1 MSKHRMTKQKKLI
14 LDIVKSTTCHPTAD
28 WVYQEARKVMPKIS
42 LGTVYRNL
50 RLLVEMGAIMEL
62 NYGSSFSR
70 FDGNP
75 ENHYHFVCINCDKV
89 ADIEFKEPLDLNSKV
104 VDNIDILFHRLEI
117 YGYCEECSVKQDSSN
132 RR

>member
-1 MSKHRMTKQKKLI
+1 
-14 LDIVKSTTCHPTAD
+14 
-28 WVYQEARKVMPKIS
+28 
-42 LGTVYRNL
+42 
-50 RLLVEMGAIMEL
+50 MEL

-117 YGYCEECSVKQDSSN
+117 YGYCEECSIKQDSSN